1 LIALAVMPVLTRL
14 YDPAD
19 YGLMGLYVSVV
30 TIATAVAAG
39 RYEAAVTLPPES
51 EEGERDAL
59 ALVRLALTISMVF
72 ATLALAAIG
81 LLSALGGVP
90 LLESLGPW
98 AFAIPLGVLATSGS
112 LTLSSYANRM
122 RMYSLSARVA
132 PVQKAA
138 GATVQVAGGLAG
150 WGPAGLML
158 GAVLSPLFGL
168 RVLYAGYRSGAA
180 RAGERRWAWDG
191 VRLRSVARRYSDFPL
206 VSTWF
211 ALLNAL
217 AWNLQAVVIN
227 WHYSLAEVGQY
238 TLAFAMVTVP
248 TTLILGGVSQVYL
261 KELST
266 RVADGKASARLT
278 LGTVKG
284 LLILSVP
291 VFLGLWAGG
300 RYLFGPLFGPA
311 WADAG
316 AVAVAMLPLTWA
328 RFLTAPITSAFN
340 VYRRPAVQLIWQIST
355 LLSTLAVFTAGGQRG
370 WPLTDVVWVAS
381 LVVGPLYLL
390 LIPVV
395 MWIIRS
401 GVARDAT

>member
-14 YDPAD
+14 YDPAA

-39 RYEAAVTLPPES
+39 RYEAAVTLPPET

-59 ALVRLALTISMVF
+59 DLVRLALTISTVF
-72 ATLALAAIG
+72 STLALVAIG
-81 LLSALGGVP
+81 LLAALGGVP
-90 LLESLGPW
+90 LLASLGPW

-112 LTLSSYANRM
+112 LTLNSYANRM

-132 PVQKAA
+132 PIQKAA

-168 RVLYAGYRSGAA
+168 RVLYSGYRSGVA
-180 RAGERRWAWDG
+180 RADENRWAWDG
-191 VRLRSVARRYSDFPL
+191 GRLRAVARRYSDFPL

-227 WHYSLAEVGQY
+227 WHYSLADVGQY
-238 TLAFAMVTVP
+238 SLAFAMVTVP

-284 LLILSVP
+284 LLLLSVP

-355 LLSTLAVFTAGGQRG
+355 LLSTLAVFIAGGQRG

-381 LVVGPLYLL
+381 LVVAPQYLL

-401 GVARDAT
+401 GVARDAP

>member
-1 LIALAVMPVLTRL
+1 
-14 YDPAD
+14 
-19 YGLMGLYVSVV
+19 
-30 TIATAVAAG
+30 
-39 RYEAAVTLPPES
+39 
-51 EEGERDAL
+51 
-59 ALVRLALTISMVF
+59 
-72 ATLALAAIG
+72 
-81 LLSALGGVP
+81 
-90 LLESLGPW
+90 
-98 AFAIPLGVLATSGS
+98 
-112 LTLSSYANRM
+112 
-122 RMYSLSARVA
+122 
-132 PVQKAA
+132 
-138 GATVQVAGGLAG
+138 
-150 WGPAGLML
+150 
-158 GAVLSPLFGL
+158 
-168 RVLYAGYRSGAA
+168 
-180 RAGERRWAWDG
+180 
-191 VRLRSVARRYSDFPL
+191 
-206 VSTWF
+206 
-211 ALLNAL
+211 
-217 AWNLQAVVIN
+217 
-227 WHYSLAEVGQY
+227 VGQY